1 MPYPSQSIVLP
12 IIEDLSLAMVDRFSA
27 SRFWNQVRTYGATPI
42 HYLGGILQILL
53 KQPESKGDREHPV
66 RVARGGG
73 CPKEVWPLFK
83 ERFGID
89 MRECYGMTEASSI
102 TTCNATGVVGAVGQP
117 MPWFSVD
124 ILDEKGEPVPTGGR
138 GEIVVRTSLEGAL
151 HTGDSGSFAQ
161 HRRCRRVRTHAE
173 PADHEASVAC
183 RTRRLLGPTGAAI
196 GLACFGPSARMKGS
210 DGMDQSGEIV
220 LVGCGNMGFALLE
233 GWVARFGIAAD
244 RIHVVEPVEALR
256 RRAVAAGA
264 AAYAD
269 ASELPQALQPRA
281 FIVAV
286 KPQVI
291 GSMLATYR
299 RFSATAA
306 FVSIAAGVPIA
317 TFEATLGAVPIV
329 RAMPNMPASIG
340 MGVIAAFAN
349 AHTGNVQM
357 AYVSDLLAAVGNVHW
372 LPEEELIN
380 AATAISGSGPAYLFH
395 FIECLTEA
403 GIAVGLPVETA
414 HALAKQT
421 VDGAST
427 LASASVFSPT
437 ELRQQVTSP
446 NGTTAAALEVLMAEP
461 SLAALLR
468 EAAAA
473 AHQRALELAVVG

>member
-1 MPYPSQSIVLP
+1 M
-12 IIEDLSLAMVDRFSA
+12 
-27 SRFWNQVRTYGATPI
+27 G
-42 HYLGGILQILL
+42 
-53 KQPESKGDREHPV
+53 
-66 RVARGGG
+66 
-73 CPKEVWPLFK
+73 
-83 ERFGID
+83 
-89 MRECYGMTEASSI
+89 
-102 TTCNATGVVGAVGQP
+102 
-117 MPWFSVD
+117 
-124 ILDEKGEPVPTGGR
+124 
-138 GEIVVRTSLEGAL
+138 
-151 HTGDSGSFAQ
+151 
-161 HRRCRRVRTHAE
+161 
-173 PADHEASVAC
+173 
-183 RTRRLLGPTGAAI
+183 
-196 GLACFGPSARMKGS
+196 
-210 DGMDQSGEIV
+210 QSGEIV

-256 RRAVAAGA
+256 RRATAAGA

-269 ASELPQALQPRA
+269 ASDLPQALQPRA
-281 FIVAV
+281 VIVAV

-372 LPEEELIN
+372 LPEEQLIN

-403 GIAVGLPVETA
+403 GVAVGLPVETA

-461 SLAALLR
+461 SLAALVR
-468 EAAAA
+468 GAAAA
-473 AHQRALELAVVG
+473 AHHRALELAVVG